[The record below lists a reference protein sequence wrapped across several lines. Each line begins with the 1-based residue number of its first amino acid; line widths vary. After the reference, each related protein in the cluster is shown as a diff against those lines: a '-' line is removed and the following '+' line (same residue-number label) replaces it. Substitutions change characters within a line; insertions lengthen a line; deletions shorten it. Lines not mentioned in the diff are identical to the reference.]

1 MFLLADS
8 GGFVRLRGCAGCS
21 GPSLAAYIRRHVFAW
36 HSPNYKTEEDKLGR
50 SNAMVSLSE
59 RMFVLI
65 LLISAAT
72 AASENEYTIYNIHT
86 LEYIADF
93 VLKKTGLNGNL
104 AAEMAALKDT
114 VLKQGLEITSLKKEV
129 TLLQETIHEQG
140 LQIVFLNET
149 NMDMKRIAQ
158 KQEKQIMKMNK
169 VITKLKENLPHTE
182 THEQPITNLNDTTS
196 VPHNRM
202 LEQIGN
208 DILLPEMNQA
218 NNQIQNHLHQAM
230 EIPKRDK
237 HRQTV
242 QPVLSSTFN
251 RYQKSENNATPQ
263 KVTSYISYISGA
275 QKRAAVAGGIAFS
288 AYLGRIIYHV
298 MTGNIVKCD
307 QILLNDG
314 NAYNGHTGIF
324 TVPETGV
331 YLLTFTI
338 ATSALDHWIVVAMK
352 VDGRVIVEAGLDT
365 KYTGHIGM
373 GSNIAIVKLNYG
385 ESVWLEVTDCND
397 GNLFGDPRRESTF
410 SGVFL
415 Y

>member
-1 MFLLADS
+1 
-8 GGFVRLRGCAGCS
+8 
-21 GPSLAAYIRRHVFAW
+21 
-36 HSPNYKTEEDKLGR
+36 
-50 SNAMVSLSE
+50 MVSLSE

-72 AASENEYTIYNIHT
+72 AASENEHSVYNSHT
-86 LEYIADF
+86 LEDIADF
-93 VLKKTGLNGNL
+93 ILKKTGINGNL
-104 AAEMAALKDT
+104 AVEMAALKDT
-114 VLKQGLEITSLKKEV
+114 VIKQGLEITSLKKEV
-129 TLLQETIHEQG
+129 TLLQETVHEQG
-140 LQIVFLNET
+140 LQMVFLNET

-169 VITKLKENLPHTE
+169 AITKLKENLQHTE
-182 THEQPITNLNDTTS
+182 KHEQPISTIDVDITNINDTTS

-202 LEQIGN
+202 LEQMGN
-208 DILLPEMNQA
+208 DILPSEMNQA

-237 HRQTV
+237 RRQIV
-242 QPVLSSTFN
+242 QPVLSATSN
-251 RYQKSENNATPQ
+251 SYKISENNATTQ

-275 QKRAAVAGGIAFS
+275 QKRAAGAGGIAFS
-288 AYLGRIIYHV
+288 AYLGRIVSHV
-298 MTGNIVKCD
+298 MTGNTVKCD
-307 QILLNDG
+307 QIILNDG

-352 VDGRVIVEAGLDT
+352 VDGRIIVEAGLDT
-365 KYTGHIGM
+365 KYAAHMEM
-373 GSNIAIVKLNYG
+373 GSNTVIVRLNYG

-397 GNLFGDPRRESTF
+397 GNLFGNPRRETTF